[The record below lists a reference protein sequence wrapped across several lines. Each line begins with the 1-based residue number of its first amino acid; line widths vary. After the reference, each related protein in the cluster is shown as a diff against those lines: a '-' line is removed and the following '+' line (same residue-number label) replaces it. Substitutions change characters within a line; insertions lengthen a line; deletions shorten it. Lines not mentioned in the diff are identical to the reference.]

1 MPVLDL
7 GQVMGPQGPAGPKGE
22 TGAAGPKGDTG
33 PKGDQGAA
41 GPQGPK
47 GDTGPAGPRGA
58 QGIQGPAGEVKRIY
72 STEQQAYGTWIDG
85 RTVYCK
91 TYHVM
96 QEKGLLDG
104 SLTTA
109 NAELIHVE
117 GILNNTTVP
126 IIELAGD
133 LVKESYVYMNQ
144 SGLYILFKRTG
155 GAVSELATYLGY
167 LTVYYVLIGAG

>member
-22 TGAAGPKGDTG
+22 TGASGPKGDTG
-33 PKGDQGAA
+33 PKGDRGVA

-58 QGIQGPAGEVKRIY
+58 QGIQGPAGEVKRTY

-91 TYHVM
+91 SYHVV
-96 QEKGLLDG
+96 QEQGILDR
-104 SLTTA
+104 SLTTK

-117 GILNNTTVP
+117 GVLNKTSLP
-126 IIELAGD
+126 IVVLSGSI
-133 LVKESYVYMNQ
+133 VKVSHVFLDQDGLRIQFNR
-144 SGLYILFKRTG
+144 SGA
-155 GAVSELATYLGY
+155 AVSELATYLGY
-167 LTVYYVLIGAG
+167 LTVYYVFINES